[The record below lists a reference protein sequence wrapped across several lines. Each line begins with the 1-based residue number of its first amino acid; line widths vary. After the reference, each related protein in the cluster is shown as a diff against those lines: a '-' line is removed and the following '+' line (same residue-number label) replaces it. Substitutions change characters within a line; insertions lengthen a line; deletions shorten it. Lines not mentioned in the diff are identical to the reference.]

1 MIKRPTSLAG
11 VLLLEATVFTDERG
25 WFSEFFKSS
34 TFAELGLPTGFV
46 QDNFSVS
53 HRGVIRGLHFQ
64 IEPFAQ
70 GKLVT
75 CIHGAVYDVVVDLR
89 QGSPTFGKSFSVE
102 LSEKEALAL
111 YVPEGFA
118 HGFQALENDS
128 RVFYKCTNVYSKT
141 HEEGIVYNDP
151 RLAIKWPIPS
161 PVVSTKD
168 LELPTLDSWRKD
180 HHMR

>member
-1 MIKRPTSLAG
+1 MKQRPTSLDG

-34 TFAELGLPTGFV
+34 TFEGLGLPSGFM

-75 CIHGAVYDVVVDLR
+75 CIHGAVFDVVVDLR
-89 QGSPTFGKSFSVE
+89 PGSPTFGKCFSME

-118 HGFQALENDS
+118 HGFQALENDT

-151 RLAIKWPIPS
+151 ELAIEWPITS

-168 LELPTLDSWRKD
+168 LELPTLESWKEKND
-180 HHMR
+180 I